1 MNKSFMA
8 GVTITLM
15 VVFGVSIIMP
25 SPNQCEAS
33 KEAQTA
39 LSAQQVVISDL
50 AKVVSDAQDVLKK
63 SVVSMG
69 EAIKAC
75 GK

>member
-1 MNKSFMA
+1 
-8 GVTITLM
+8 M
-15 VVFGVSIIMP
+15 VVFAVSIIMP
-25 SPNQCEAS
+25 SPNQCEAG
-33 KEAQTA
+33 KEAQAA
-39 LSAQQVVISDL
+39 LTAQQVVITDL
-50 AKVVSDAQDVLKK
+50 SKVVSDSQDVLKK